1 MGRKPIHT
9 YVPNEFG
16 TLSKE
21 ERRIR
26 GEMSTILR
34 MKKRREEKILKLKE
48 EISLIEKDIQK
59 VDTKFKRLIK
69 EMNTEGFQFP
79 IFKVIFDSNN
89 FTKIPIK
96 EKGRFR
102 VEYTI
107 NKKREKLDIGTFEY
121 VMRRMIVV
129 SPKFKNE
136 YLEHSSEVHDEL
148 IMEVFRHDIQMMYWE
163 KEYQRFVEGKRDWS
177 KK

>member
-1 MGRKPIHT
+1 
-9 YVPNEFG
+9 
-16 TLSKE
+16 
-21 ERRIR
+21 
-26 GEMSTILR
+26 
-34 MKKRREEKILKLKE
+34 
-48 EISLIEKDIQK
+48 
-59 VDTKFKRLIK
+59 VDTKFKKLIK

-79 IFKVIFDSNN
+79 KFSLILELNQ
-89 FTKIPIK
+89 TKTI

>member
-59 VDTKFKRLIK
+59 VDTKFKKLIK
-69 EMNTEGFQFP
+69 EMNTKGFQFP
-79 IFKVIFDSNN
+79 KFGLILELNQ
-89 FTKIPIK
+89 TKTI
-96 EKGRFR
+96 EK
-102 VEYTI
+102 
-107 NKKREKLDIGTFEY
+107 
-121 VMRRMIVV
+121 
-129 SPKFKNE
+129 
-136 YLEHSSEVHDEL
+136 
-148 IMEVFRHDIQMMYWE
+148 
-163 KEYQRFVEGKRDWS
+163 
-177 KK
+177 

>member
-9 YVPNEFG
+9 YVPKEFG

-34 MKKRREEKILKLKE
+34 MKKRREEKIMKLKE

-107 NKKREKLDIGTFEY
+107 NKKREKLDLGTFEY
-121 VMRRMIVV
+121 VIKRMIVV
-129 SPKFKNE
+129 SPKFKTE
-136 YLEHSSEVHDEL
+136 YLKNPSENKHNTIL
-148 IMEVFRHDIQMMYWE
+148 MVFINDIQMMYWE
-163 KEYQRFVEGKRDWS
+163 KEYQRYVEGKRDWS

>member
-9 YVPNEFG
+9 YVPKEFG

-59 VDTKFKRLIK
+59 VDTKFKKLIK

-79 IFKVIFDSNN
+79 KFSLILELNQ
-89 FTKIPIK
+89 TKTI

>member
-9 YVPNEFG
+9 YVPKEFG

-34 MKKRREEKILKLKE
+34 MKKRREEKIMKLKE

-59 VDTKFKRLIK
+59 VDTKFKKLIK

-79 IFKVIFDSNN
+79 KFSLILELNQ
-89 FTKIPIK
+89 TKTI

-129 SPKFKNE
+129 SSEFQNE
-136 YLEHSSEVHDEL
+136 YLEHSSEIHDKS
-148 IMEVFRHDIQMMYWE
+148 IMEVFRQDIQMMYWE

>member
-9 YVPNEFG
+9 YVPKEFG

-34 MKKRREEKILKLKE
+34 MKKRREEKIMKLKE

-59 VDTKFKRLIK
+59 VDTKFKQLIK
-69 EMNTEGFQFP
+69 EMITEGFQFP
-79 IFKVIFDSNN
+79 KFSLILELNQ
-89 FTKIPIK
+89 TKII

-107 NKKREKLDIGTFEY
+107 NKKREKLDIGTFDY

-129 SPKFKNE
+129 SPKFKTE
-136 YLEHSSEVHDEL
+136 YLEH
-148 IMEVFRHDIQMMYWE
+148 
-163 KEYQRFVEGKRDWS
+163 
-177 KK
+177 

>member
-9 YVPNEFG
+9 YVPKEFG

-34 MKKRREEKILKLKE
+34 MKKRREEKIMKLKE

-59 VDTKFKRLIK
+59 VETKFKKLIK

-79 IFKVIFDSNN
+79 KFSLILELNQ
-89 FTKIPIK
+89 TKTI

-107 NKKREKLDIGTFEY
+107 NKKREKLDIGTFDY

-129 SPKFKNE
+129 SPKFKTE
-136 YLEHSSEVHDEL
+136 YLKNPSENKHEIIL
-148 IMEVFRHDIQMMYWE
+148 MEFINDIQMMYWE

>member
-59 VDTKFKRLIK
+59 VDTKFKKLIK

-79 IFKVIFDSNN
+79 KFSLILELNQ
-89 FTKIPIK
+89 TKTI

>member
-9 YVPNEFG
+9 YVPKEFG

-34 MKKRREEKILKLKE
+34 MKKRREEKIMKLKE

-59 VDTKFKRLIK
+59 VDTKFKKLIK

-79 IFKVIFDSNN
+79 KFSLILELNQ
-89 FTKIPIK
+89 TKTI

-107 NKKREKLDIGTFEY
+107 NKKREKLDIGTFDY

-129 SPKFKNE
+129 SSEFQNE
-136 YLEHSSEVHDEL
+136 YLKHSSEVHDER
-148 IMEVFRHDIQMMYWE
+148 IMEVFRNDIQMMYWE
-163 KEYQRFVEGKRDWS
+163 KEYQRYVEGKRDWS

>member
-9 YVPNEFG
+9 YVPKEFG

-34 MKKRREEKILKLKE
+34 MKKRREEKIMKLKE

-79 IFKVIFDSNN
+79 KFSLILELNQ
-89 FTKIPIK
+89 TKTI

-107 NKKREKLDIGTFEY
+107 NKKREKLDIGTFDY

-129 SPKFKNE
+129 SPKFKTE
-136 YLEHSSEVHDEL
+136 YLKNPSENKHEIIL
-148 IMEVFRHDIQMMYWE
+148 REFINDIQMMYWE
-163 KEYQRFVEGKRDWS
+163 KEYQRYVEGKRDWS

>member
-9 YVPNEFG
+9 YVPKEFG
-16 TLSKE
+16 ILSKE

-34 MKKRREEKILKLKE
+34 MKKRREEKIMKLKE

-59 VDTKFKRLIK
+59 VDTKFKKLIK

-79 IFKVIFDSNN
+79 KFSLILELNQ
-89 FTKIPIK
+89 TKII

-129 SPKFKNE
+129 SSEFQKE
-136 YLEHSSEVHDEL
+136 YLKNSSENKHEIIL
-148 IMEVFRHDIQMMYWE
+148 MAFINDIQMMYWE
-163 KEYQRFVEGKRDWS
+163 KEYQRYVEGKRDWS

>member
-9 YVPNEFG
+9 YVPKEFG

-34 MKKRREEKILKLKE
+34 MKKRREEKIMKLKE

-59 VDTKFKRLIK
+59 VETKFKKLIK

-79 IFKVIFDSNN
+79 KFSLILELNQ
-89 FTKIPIK
+89 TKTI

-129 SPKFKNE
+129 SSEFQKK
-136 YLEHSSEVHDEL
+136 YLEHSSEVHDEQ
-148 IMEVFRHDIQMMYWE
+148 IMKEFRNDIQMMYWE
-163 KEYQRFVEGKRDWS
+163 KEYQRYVEGKRDWS

>member
-9 YVPNEFG
+9 YVPKEFG

-34 MKKRREEKILKLKE
+34 MKKRREEKIMKLKE

-59 VDTKFKRLIK
+59 VDTKFKKLIK

-79 IFKVIFDSNN
+79 KFSLILELNQ
-89 FTKIPIK
+89 TKTI

-129 SPKFKNE
+129 SSQFQKK

-148 IMEVFRHDIQMMYWE
+148 IMEVFRNDIQMMYWE

>member
-1 MGRKPIHT
+1 MTKM
-9 YVPNEFG
+9 N
-16 TLSKE
+16 
-21 ERRIR
+21 
-26 GEMSTILR
+26 
-34 MKKRREEKILKLKE
+34 KKNNNCPFIPKSVKAC
-48 EISLIEKDIQK
+48 
-59 VDTKFKRLIK
+59 
-69 EMNTEGFQFP
+69 TEVSP
-79 IFKVIFDSNN
+79 
-89 FTKIPIK
+89 KIPLLVK
-96 EKGRFR
+96 N

-136 YLEHSSEVHDEL
+136 YLEHSSEIHDKS